1 MARPFPA
8 VSPDS
13 SYAIR
18 LTAAESD
25 IDELGHV
32 SNIVYVR
39 WLQEVAQAHS
49 RACGWDIPEYR
60 AIGAV
65 FVVRRHEI
73 DYFRPVYAR
82 DAVLATTWVAGFS
95 GASCERCTRFVRESD
110 GLELARGVTTW
121 VFVSSEGGRP
131 KRIPDEL
138 ARAFNAK
145 RWSRKETG
153 GAGA

>member
-1 MARPFPA
+1 MRRPFPP
-8 VSPDS
+8 VPTDS
-13 SYAIR
+13 SYAVR

-39 WLQEVAQAHS
+39 WLQDVAQAHS
-49 RACGWDIPEYR
+49 RACGWDIPEYKNSG
-60 AIGAV
+60 AI

-73 DYFRPVYAR
+73 DYIRPVYAH

-131 KRIPDEL
+131 KRIPDGL
-138 ARAFNAK
+138 AVAFNAK
-145 RWSRKETG
+145 RWARKETT
-153 GAGA
+153 GAGS